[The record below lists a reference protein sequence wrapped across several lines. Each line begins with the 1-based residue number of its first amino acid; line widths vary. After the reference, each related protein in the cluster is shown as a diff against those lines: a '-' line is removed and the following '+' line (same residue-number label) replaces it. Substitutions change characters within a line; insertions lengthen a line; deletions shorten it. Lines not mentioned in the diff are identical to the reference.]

1 MKLYAALCT
10 ALYCACVGLQGAG
23 VNVVGPAGP
32 SLASKLRTDV
42 SSVGSILSAEGAGA
56 AAGALL
62 IPLLLGRLPGH
73 IVLCVLSASIG
84 VSLCGVWLC
93 GSVGEVTILYFAVG
107 GLLGSFSGC
116 ANTLLAWLHAGR
128 NLGPWVNLVNACF
141 GLGSGGVPLLF
152 VAAERRLGDG
162 LRVFPALGLA
172 AAGVA
177 LSAACLPSPPRP
189 KDAKGGGGGGGGGR
203 GRTWVVVGPLM
214 VVLALG
220 VGSEIAF
227 GAWCY
232 EYATARVG
240 MPPTEAAYL
249 TAVYWSSFTCGR
261 LGAVPLAA
269 ALPPEG
275 LLLPSLVLEVASAL
289 LVLCDPSS
297 ERVLW
302 AATVGAGVGVCAL
315 YSNVMSLLAGHGLM
329 SAPIVSA
336 MQFACSLG
344 HMTLPNLVALVMR
357 HTSLGHESLFVVLA
371 AANAACLVL
380 VAAVSLHLRRRYKSA
395 PPAALFDA
403 GAKQV

>member
-1 MKLYAALCT
+1 MRLYAALCT

-93 GSVGEVTILYFAVG
+93 GSIREVTILYFAVG

-189 KDAKGGGGGGGGGR
+189 KDAKGGGGGGGGGGAITGKSEGWRRVASSAGGWWRARWLER
-203 GRTWVVVGPLM
+203 GRADMLRAVEHRGE
-214 VVLALG
+214 ALQQRAS
-220 VGSEIAF
+220 V
-227 GAWCY
+227 
-232 EYATARVG
+232 
-240 MPPTEAAYL
+240 
-249 TAVYWSSFTCGR
+249 
-261 LGAVPLAA
+261 
-269 ALPPEG
+269 AL
-275 LLLPSLVLEVASAL
+275 
-289 LVLCDPSS
+289 
-297 ERVLW
+297 
-302 AATVGAGVGVCAL
+302 AGVRVRDGAHRQD
-315 YSNVMSLLAGHGLM
+315 GGL
-329 SAPIVSA
+329 
-336 MQFACSLG
+336 C
-344 HMTLPNLVALVMR
+344 T
-357 HTSLGHESLFVVLA
+357 A
-371 AANAACLVL
+371 ARE
-380 VAAVSLHLRRRYKSA
+380 AVSHE
-395 PPAALFDA
+395 
-403 GAKQV
+403 